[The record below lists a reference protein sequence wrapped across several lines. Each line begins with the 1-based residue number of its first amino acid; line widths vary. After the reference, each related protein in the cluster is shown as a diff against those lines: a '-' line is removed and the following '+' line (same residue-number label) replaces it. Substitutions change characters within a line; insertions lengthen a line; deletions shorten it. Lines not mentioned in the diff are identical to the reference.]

1 MKLKHQYFGHLMLRA
16 DSLKK
21 TLMLGKTDGRRSGV
35 TEDEMVGQ
43 HHQLNGHEFEQT
55 QGDNEGQGSPA
66 YCSPWDLK
74 DSDVTQQLNNRVGV
88 WLSQYESGQ
97 NLNPHPGCRLGTF
110 TGTDAQFKPAV
121 SPHAI

>member
-21 TLMLGKTDGRRSGV
+21 TLMLGKTDGRSGV
-35 TEDEMVGQ
+35 TEDEMVGW

-66 YCSPWDLK
+66 CCSPWDLK
-74 DSDVTQQLNNRVGV
+74 DSDV
-88 WLSQYESGQ
+88 LS
-97 NLNPHPGCRLGTF
+97 N
-110 TGTDAQFKPAV
+110 
-121 SPHAI
+121 